1 MVDGGIFTILD
12 NCLNE
17 LNKYVENKDIEVIA
31 LVNDSK
37 KFNYKNI
44 TFKSF
49 PKSKKN
55 WLFRLYYEYFY
66 FNKLSE
72 KINPDVWFSLHD
84 TSPSVKCKRRFVYC
98 HNPNLFYKPS
108 IKESVLEIK
117 VGIFYL
123 FYKFLYRIN
132 IHKNTNVFVQQHW
145 IKDSF
150 KELFDLKN
158 VIVTQPEFIAE
169 EVSSAIILDDSKIH
183 FFYPTLGRSFKNIE
197 LIGKAILLLPDY
209 IRTKIKVHLTIQKN
223 DTLYADYIV
232 KKYPLKEIN
241 YLGKITKKEVF
252 AYYNAMD
259 CLLFPSKLETWGLP
273 ITETKGFNKPML
285 VADLPYAKE
294 TVGNYENVSFYK
306 VDKPEELAKLM
317 FEFVSKTI
325 NYTGNKY
332 PYENEFQLTN
342 WKAIFDHIFNQVK
355 N

>member
-17 LNKYVENKDIEVIA
+17 LNKYVENKDLKVIA
-31 LVNDSK
+31 LVNDSA
-37 KFNYKNI
+37 KFNHKNI
-44 TFKSF
+44 SFISF

-66 FNKLSE
+66 FNKLSK

-84 TSPSVKCKRRFVYC
+84 TSPNVKCKKRFVYC

-108 IKESVLEIK
+108 LKESTLEIK

-123 FYKFLYRIN
+123 FYKFLYKIN
-132 IHKNTNVFVQQHW
+132 IHKNTNVFVQQFW
-145 IKDSF
+145 IKNAF
-150 KELFDLKN
+150 EELFDLKN
-158 VIVTQPEFIAE
+158 VVVTQPEFIKE
-169 EVSSAIILDDSKIH
+169 EINYKLVLDDSKIH

-197 LIGKAILLLPDY
+197 LIAEAILLLPED
-209 IRTKIKVHLTIQKN
+209 IKTKIKIHLTIQKN
-223 DTLYADYIV
+223 ETKYADYIV

-241 YLGKITKKEVF
+241 FLGKISRKEVF
-252 AYYNAMD
+252 AFYESMD

-273 ITETKGFNKPML
+273 ITEAKGFNKPML

-294 TVGNYENVSFYK
+294 TVGNYESVSFYK

-317 FEFVSKTI
+317 AEFVLKTI
-325 NYTGNKY
+325 KYNGNKY
-332 PYENEFQLTN
+332 PYENEYQISS
-342 WKAIFDHIFNQVK
+342 WKAIFDYMLK
-355 N
+355 NK